1 MSTLH
6 ICVMINKF
14 FRSFS
19 NDAPQR
25 LHFYFPV
32 HVFLSNPRA
41 FRWQFVNELHRLIS
55 GRPSHLQ
62 NCTVM
67 NQTSESLQI
76 ECTEGFDGGLP
87 QSFLMEVLELP
98 SLKSKSNVTT
108 YKTPPVFYI
117 EGLEPGA
124 SYRIKLYA
132 LNAKGKSDATVIDP
146 VTIKGVLQLQGR

>member
-1 MSTLH
+1 MFHLPIQFCYQFVYSYQVCAAL
-6 ICVMINKF
+6 
-14 FRSFS
+14 
-19 NDAPQR
+19 Q
-25 LHFYFPV
+25 
-32 HVFLSNPRA
+32 
-41 FRWQFVNELHRLIS
+41 WQFLNELHRLVS

-76 ECTEGFDGGLP
+76 ECMEGFDGGLP

-98 SLKSKSNVTT
+98 SLRLKSNIST
-108 YKTPPVFYI
+108 YKAPPVFYI

-132 LNAKGKSDATVIDP
+132 VNAKGKSDPTIIDP
-146 VTIKGVLQLQGR
+146 VIIKGVLQLQGKFGLV